1 MYLTANDK
9 TVELHFKTRL
19 VQQFEERMKVE
30 NSQNFWVKAAQ
41 DENLKVIATAL
52 LVFSDKALHTL
63 DDAYDFIDAYLEAG
77 GTVSGLYLELVT
89 GINEKGF
96 FGQKMTPA
104 EVQARL
110 EAPLV
115 DMAMLMDKV
124 AGNMADQMVGQ
135 TPGRS

>member
-9 TVELHFKTRL
+9 TVELNFKTRL

-41 DENLKVIATAL
+41 DENLKAIATAL

-63 DDAYDFIDAYLEAG
+63 DDAYDFIDDYLEAG

-96 FGQKMTPA
+96 FGPKMPPEDVKA
-104 EVQARL
+104 KL

-115 DMAMLMDKV
+115 DMGMLMDKV
-124 AGNMADQMVGQ
+124 AGNMADQMVAQ